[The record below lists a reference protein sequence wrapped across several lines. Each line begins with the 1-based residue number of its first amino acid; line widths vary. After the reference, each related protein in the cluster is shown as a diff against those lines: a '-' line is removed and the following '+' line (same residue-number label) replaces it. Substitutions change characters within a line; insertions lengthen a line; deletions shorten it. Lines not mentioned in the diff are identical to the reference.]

1 MSTFSLKMEIVDNAN
16 FTGEQSKLFCAAE
29 GSKALSFHK
38 KLKGYTPTPLY
49 SLDALAE
56 YIGIG
61 KILIKDESKRFGL
74 NAFKMLGGAYAVA
87 RMLCDEYGMNINN
100 FDFDKVKKEIDGRM
114 TFTSTTDGNH
124 GRGVAWAAQQ
134 LGQKCV
140 IYMPKGAA
148 AERVNN
154 IKALGAE
161 CIVTDMNYDDT
172 VRLTD
177 KTAKANGWVVVQD
190 TSWEGYE
197 KIPTWIM
204 QGYSTMGLEAVNQMK
219 EAGIQKPTHVFL
231 QAGVGAMAGGV
242 LGLLA
247 DTFGAKELHSVIV
260 EPENANC
267 IFRSGKAGKSVNV
280 TGDLDTIMAGLACG
294 EPCPLG
300 WEVLRNCATQFVSC
314 EDKVAAFGMRVLGN
328 PLANDPRVISGE
340 SGAATLGFLISV
352 AQSPNK
358 EALFEKLRLTKDS
371 VVLLFSTEGDTDQ
384 VNYREVV
391 WEGKYPVSSH

>member
-1 MSTFSLKMEIVDNAN
+1 MSTFSLKMEIVDNAH
-16 FTGEQSKLFCAAE
+16 FTGKQSTLFCKAE
-29 GSKALSFHK
+29 GSKAHTFHK
-38 KLKGYTPTPLY
+38 QIKGYQPTPLC
-49 SLDALAE
+49 SLDELAKSF
-56 YIGIG
+56 GVG
-61 KILIKDESKRFGL
+61 KILLKDESKRFGL

-87 RMLCDEYGMNINN
+87 RMLCEKYDLDIND
-100 FDFDKVKKEIDGRM
+100 FDFEKLKKEIAGKM

-148 AERVNN
+148 AERVAN
-154 IKALGAE
+154 IKAHGAE

-177 KTAKANGWVVVQD
+177 KTAKENGWIVVQD

-204 QGYSTMGLEAVNQMK
+204 QGYSTMAVEAVEQMQA
-219 EAGIQKPTHVFL
+219 AGVQKPTHVFL

-242 LGLLA
+242 LGLMTDL
-247 DTFGAKELHSVIV
+247 FGAKDLRSVIV
-260 EPENANC
+260 EPEKADC
-267 IFRSGKAGKSVNV
+267 IFRSGKEGKSINV

-300 WEVLRNCATQFVSC
+300 WEVLRDCATQFVSC
-314 EDKVAAFGMRVLGN
+314 EDRCAALGMRVLGN
-328 PLANDPRVISGE
+328 PLGNDPRVVSGE
-340 SGAATLGFLISV
+340 SGAATLGFLAAV
-352 AQSPNK
+352 AHHPQREELYK
-358 EALFEKLRLTKDS
+358 RLGLNKDS
-371 VVLLFSTEGDTDQ
+371 VILLFSTEGDTDKK
-384 VNYREVV
+384 NYYEVV
-391 WEGKYPVSSH
+391 WEGKYPVGDH